1 MVLQYYSGKRL
12 IIVISCHS
20 DNRPSQICDK
30 NDKFCSIRLYSKW
43 TDLSCWMVFDSRN
56 RSMLLKNFHLSLFL
70 LFCYFVFILWDS
82 IIVNIL
88 KFCMPIF
95 LTKWHMQTV
104 QTQIRLLLQ
113 SDLGLFFFYL
123 GFTALTSIF
132 HLYWADRS
140 SKVGENGRTP
150 GNEGLHCLLASGCW
164 YKIQILNGKQCRPR
178 SVGFWRSQLIWI
190 YTVCKDRAYPGSVG
204 ERLNF
209 ARWVANSAD
218 PDQMSCYAAS
228 ILQHLIW
235 VCTVCSGLFVPIL
248 MVIMVCS

>member
-113 SDLGLFFFYL
+113 SDLGLFFLFGFYSPYKYISL
-123 GFTALTSIF
+123 ILSWSFIKGGRKRENPGKSGSTPFTCIRLLIQNSNTEWQAVQVQISWLLKKPTD
-132 HLYWADRS
+132 LD
-140 SKVGENGRTP
+140 
-150 GNEGLHCLLASGCW
+150 LHCLQRQGISGFSRRKVKFC
-164 YKIQILNGKQCRPR
+164 
-178 SVGFWRSQLIWI
+178 
-190 YTVCKDRAYPGSVG
+190 
-204 ERLNF
+204 
-209 ARWVANSAD
+209 
-218 PDQMSCYAAS
+218 
-228 ILQHLIW
+228 
-235 VCTVCSGLFVPIL
+235 
-248 MVIMVCS
+248 